1 MLDKLI
7 ALLQEKGSVLF
18 TVKVIPKAKKT
29 EVLGL
34 MSDGTVK
41 IKLKA
46 VPEDG
51 KANHELITFLS
62 KELNI
67 APSHITIMSGWT
79 SHRKL
84 LHIIV

>member
-1 MLDKLI
+1 MPDNLYQKLFK
-7 ALLQEKGSVLF
+7 EGSVVLE
-18 TVKVIPKAKKT
+18 VKVIPRAKKT
-29 EVLGL
+29 EVSGF
-34 MSDGTVK
+34 MSDGTLKV
-41 IKLKA
+41 KLKA

-67 APSHITIMSGWT
+67 AQSHITITRGKT

>member
-1 MLDKLI
+1 
-7 ALLQEKGSVLF
+7 
-18 TVKVIPKAKKT
+18 
-29 EVLGL
+29 

-67 APSHITIMSGWT
+67 APSHITIMSGQT